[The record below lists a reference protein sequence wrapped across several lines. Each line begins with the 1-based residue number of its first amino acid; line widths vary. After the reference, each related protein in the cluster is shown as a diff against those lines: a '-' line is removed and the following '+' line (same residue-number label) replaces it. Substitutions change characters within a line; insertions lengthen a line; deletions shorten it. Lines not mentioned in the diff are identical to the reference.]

1 MKIKDISYFTRH
13 ERIAGNES
21 GRSLVEMLGTIGII
35 TMITVGAISGAGT
48 SWTFWKA
55 NQTHE
60 QVMEII
66 QGISDIYSWNRDGWI
81 NADFSKK
88 TLCEQNDFSSCS
100 CTGEGE
106 NKTCTIQLSLGS
118 GVEING
124 GDGTFL
130 KITVADIPYKAA
142 QYLLGKA
149 DGNVITSI
157 ECSGSN
163 CRDGSR
169 GGYRTLIFTHD
180 PGANE

>member
-1 MKIKDISYFTRH
+1 MTIKDISYFTRH

-81 NADFSKK
+81 KADFSNPND
-88 TLCEQNDFSSCS
+88 LCEDAGLSSCS
-100 CTGEGE
+100 DSDE
-106 NKTCTIQLSLGS
+106 IQLSLGTLVS
-118 GVEING
+118 IVGLN
-124 GDGTFL
+124 DGTAL
-130 KITVADIPYKAA
+130 EITVAGIPYKAA

-149 DGNVITSI
+149 DGDVITSI
-157 ECSGSN
+157 ECSGPN
-163 CRDGSR
+163 CSDGSR

-180 PGANE
+180 PRANE

>member
-21 GRSLVEMLGTIGII
+21 GRSLIEMLGTIGII

-81 NADFSKK
+81 NADFSQD
-88 TLCEQNDFSSCS
+88 TLCKQNDFSSC
-100 CTGEGE
+100 TDAD
-106 NKTCTIQLSLGS
+106 KIQLSLGS
-118 GVEING
+118 GIKIDG

-142 QYLLGKA
+142 QYLVGKA
-149 DGNVITSI
+149 DEHIITSI
-157 ECSGSN
+157 DCSGSN
-163 CRDGSR
+163 CSDGSR
-169 GGYRTLIFTHD
+169 GNKTLIFTHN
-180 PGANE
+180 PGANK